1 MDIVSKMVGGTVGL
15 VVGGILVGQVLI
27 PTIEGITFSGD
38 NATMYTTM
46 FGVVCLMGIVALV
59 VYAANLIKTKS

>member
-1 MDIVSKMVGGTVGL
+1 MDIVSKMVGGVVGL
-15 VVGGILVGQVLI
+15 TVGGILVGQVLI
-27 PTIEGITFSGD
+27 PTIQGITFTGN

-59 VYAANLIKTKS
+59 VYAANLIKSKN

>member
-1 MDIVSKMVGGTVGL
+1 MDIVSKMVGGVIGL
-15 VVGGILVGQVLI
+15 TVGGILVGQVLI
-27 PTIEGITFSGD
+27 PTIEGITFSGN

-59 VYAANLIKTKS
+59 VYAANLIKSKN

>member
-1 MDIVSKMVGGTVGL
+1 MDIVSKMVGGVIGL
-15 VVGGILVGQVLI
+15 TVGGILVGQVLI
-27 PTIEGITFSGD
+27 PTIEGLTFSGN

-59 VYAANLIKTKS
+59 VYAANLIKSKN

>member
-15 VVGGILVGQVLI
+15 VVGGIMVGQVLI

-59 VYAANLIKTKS
+59 VYAANLIKSKA